1 MIAHLGGEIKTK
13 LFPKKIRFKS
23 LYSCWVFSVAVTFSG
38 KMMTSPVEAF
48 STRGSPFDSR
58 QVYGGNVTSFSLGY
72 CGTQGTPKCISKLK
86 RDGFHDKTSLDMFTI
101 ENGLMSPPIWVRPT
115 LISTT
120 VPLPLA

>member
-1 MIAHLGGEIKTK
+1 MDICWAFSESQNAVCQIQIAINSLGI
-13 LFPKKIRFKS
+13 L
-23 LYSCWVFSVAVTFSG
+23 AAATFSG

-58 QVYGGNVTSFSLGY
+58 QVYGGNVTSLSPGY
-72 CGTQGTPKCISKLK
+72 CETQVTPKWMSAVK
-86 RDGFHDKTSLDMFTI
+86 RDRFHETYSLDMFTI

-120 VPLPLA
+120 MPLPLA